1 MSAHWAASRGTRS
14 RATTTIALTPARA
27 PRAGAKERADVLNLG
42 KAGQLLAVE
51 VAERTVVG
59 PRAIRSLDTALL
71 FSSSAFLCALIE
83 EALVS

>member
-1 MSAHWAASRGTRS
+1 
-14 RATTTIALTPARA
+14 
-27 PRAGAKERADVLNLG
+27 VLNLG